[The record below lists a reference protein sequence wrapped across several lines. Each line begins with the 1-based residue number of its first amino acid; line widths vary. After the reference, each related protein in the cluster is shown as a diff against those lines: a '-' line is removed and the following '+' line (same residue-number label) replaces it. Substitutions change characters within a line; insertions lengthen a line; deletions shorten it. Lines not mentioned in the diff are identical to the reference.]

1 MSYEHSSHEHE
12 LFTKPRA
19 RDISAAFLHTK
30 EITMLTSSF
39 TGVRVASKTTQKAQK
54 INTTVEARR
63 TKASAPAKKSAF
75 KVRAHSRREWSDS
88 TLALDS
94 IVS

>member
-1 MSYEHSSHEHE
+1 
-12 LFTKPRA
+12 LFTKPTA
-19 RDISAAFLHTK
+19 RDISASFLHTK

-75 KVRAHSRREWSDS
+75 KVRTHSRREWSDS